1 VSADLL
7 RELREHVV
15 FARQALELGDPA
27 IATGVLRD
35 LETRIG
41 QAQAHE
47 IARQRRRRSRQRVA
61 CPSCGTRFGWP
72 GELDEHERRVH
83 ADEEDA

>member
-41 QAQAHE
+41 QAHAHE
-47 IARQRRRRSRQRVA
+47 IARQRRGRQRQRVA
-61 CPSCGTRFGWP
+61 CPSCGARFGWP